1 MKILQICNKPPYPPI
16 EGGPIAMNA
25 ITQGLIE
32 SGHEVQVLAVNSSKF
47 AGKDLPA
54 EYRTKTSYQEVDID
68 LSIKPLQA
76 LINLFSLKS
85 LHVERYKT
93 KSFYAKITEILKNQE
108 FDIIH
113 FESIFLAFSIPI
125 IRKYSKAKIVI
136 RTHNVEHLIWKRLA
150 KNERNLLKKFYLQHI
165 TSTLKRF
172 ELNILNRADG
182 ILSITKQDAHFFRE
196 HDVQPPIIDLP
207 FGINLKSIKIAQREI
222 KTEKPSLFFIGS
234 LNWQPNLEGI
244 EWFLKEVWNHPVFD
258 FSEYELHIAGR
269 HTPPHLYEFANER
282 TIIHGEVD
290 DALQFMA
297 KHDLMIVPL
306 WSGSGVRIK
315 IIEAFLMEK
324 AVISTSVGAEGL
336 NYTDG
341 TDVFIAD
348 NALSFSDSIH
358 VLLKNLENCNKV
370 GKNARKLISDFHN
383 NELIIN
389 KLIDLYKEL

>member
-1 MKILQICNKPPYPPI
+1 MRILQICNKPPYPPI

-32 SGHEVQVLAVNSSKF
+32 SGHQVQVLAVNSSKF
-47 AGKDLPA
+47 AGKELPE
-54 EYRTKTSYQEVDID
+54 EYQTKTSYQEVDID

-85 LHVERYKT
+85 LHVERYKI
-93 KSFYAKITEILKNQE
+93 KALYNKITEILKNQE

-113 FESIFLAFSIPI
+113 FESIFLAFLIPI
-125 IRKYSKAKIVI
+125 IRKYSNAKIVI

-150 KNERNLLKKFYLQHI
+150 NNEGNLLKKIYLHHI
-165 TSTLKRF
+165 ANTLKRF
-172 ELNILNRADG
+172 ELKILNKADG
-182 ILSITKQDAHFFRE
+182 ILSITEQDAQFFRE
-196 HDVQPPIIDLP
+196 QNVQTPITGLP
-207 FGINLKSIKIAQREI
+207 FGINLKSIKIAQRNT

-244 EWFLKEVWNHPVFD
+244 EWFLKEVWNRPDFD

-269 HTPPHLYEFANER
+269 HTPSHLYEFANER
-282 TIIHGEVD
+282 TVIHGEVD

-297 KHDLMIVPL
+297 NHDVMIVPL

-336 NYTDG
+336 NYTNG

-348 NALSFSDSIH
+348 DASSFSNSIH
-358 VLLKNLENCNKV
+358 ALLKDAENCKKI
-370 GKNARKLISDFHN
+370 GTNARKLISDFHN

-389 KLIDLYKEL
+389 KLIDIYKEL

>member
-1 MKILQICNKPPYPPI
+1 MRILQICNKPPYPPI

-32 SGHEVQVLAVNSSKF
+32 SGHEVQVLAVRSSKF
-47 AGKDLPA
+47 AGKELPE
-54 EYRTKTSYQEVDID
+54 EYRSKTSYQEVDID

-150 KNERNLLKKFYLQHI
+150 KNEANWFKKLYLQHI
-165 TSTLKRF
+165 TNTLKRF
-172 ELNILNRADG
+172 ELNIVNKADG
-182 ILSITKQDAHFFRE
+182 ILSITEQDARFFRG
-196 HDVQPPIIDLP
+196 HNVQTPIIELP

-222 KTEKPSLFFIGS
+222 KSEKPSLFFIGS
-234 LNWQPNLEGI
+234 LNWQPNVEGM
-244 EWFLKEVWNHPVFD
+244 EWFLKKVWNHPGFD

-269 HTPPHLYEFANER
+269 HTPPHFYEFANE
-282 TIIHGEVD
+282 TTFIHGEVD

-297 KHDLMIVPL
+297 NHDVMIVPL

-324 AVISTSVGAEGL
+324 AVISTTVGAEGL
-336 NYTDG
+336 NYTNG
-341 TDVFIAD
+341 TDIFIAD
-348 NALSFSDSIH
+348 NADAFSESIQT
-358 VLLKNLENCNKV
+358 LLKNAENCEKI

-389 KLIDLYKEL
+389 KLIDFYKEL

>member
-1 MKILQICNKPPYPPI
+1 MKILQICNKPPFPPI
-16 EGGPIAMNA
+16 EGGSIAMNA

-32 SGHEVQVLAVNSSKF
+32 SGHEVQVFAVNSLKF
-47 AGKDLPA
+47 VTQDLPK
-54 EYRTKTSYQEVDID
+54 EYRSKTSYQEVDID

-113 FESIFLAFSIPI
+113 FESIFLAFSIPL

-136 RTHNVEHLIWKRLA
+136 RTHNVEHLIWKRLV
-150 KNERNLLKKFYLQHI
+150 KNEANWFKKLYLQHI
-165 TSTLKRF
+165 TNTLKRF
-172 ELNILNRADG
+172 ELNIVNKADG
-182 ILSITKQDAHFFRE
+182 ILSITEQDARFFRE
-196 HDVQPPIIDLP
+196 HNVQTPIIELP

-222 KTEKPSLFFIGS
+222 KSEKPSLFFIGS
-234 LNWQPNLEGI
+234 LNWQPNVEGM
-244 EWFLKEVWNHPVFD
+244 EWFLKKVWNHPGFD

-269 HTPPHLYEFANER
+269 HTPPHFYEFANEI
-282 TIIHGEVD
+282 TFIHGEVD

-297 KHDLMIVPL
+297 KHDVMIVPL

-324 AVISTSVGAEGL
+324 AVISTTVGAEGL
-336 NYTDG
+336 NYTNG
-341 TDVFIAD
+341 TDIFIAD
-348 NALSFSDSIH
+348 NADAFSESIQT
-358 VLLKNLENCNKV
+358 LLKNAENCEKI

-389 KLIDLYKEL
+389 KLIDFYKEL